1 MKILILGCG
10 QIGSTIASNLSKMSQ
25 NDVTIIDTNEK
36 ALANI
41 SQRLDVQTI
50 VGNGA
55 WPSVM
60 AAAGAKDTDML
71 LALTQND
78 ETNMAACRIA
88 YSLFNIPNRIARVRY
103 SDFVEFE
110 TNDVNNRTTLDFFNI
125 TETISPEQLVTDQIV
140 NLLVYPGALQIVS
153 FAKDRI
159 RLVVL
164 RTKAGGLLVNQ
175 SINQLKQHLQENT
188 DCQICAIYRHDKLIV
203 PTGSTILQ
211 EDDEVFVLMPTAHIE
226 EIMRQLRPFLQRTRR
241 IMIAGGG
248 NVGYRV
254 AKKLENVLDIKIIER
269 KPERAEWLAENLNNT
284 LVLNGNASDESLL
297 ENEYIDDIDIF
308 CALTDD
314 DENNIMSSI
323 LAKNLG
329 AKRVMSIINRR
340 SYVDLLQG
348 NTINI
353 VISPHLITIGSIL
366 THVHMG
372 DVVAFHPLR
381 RDNAEAVEVVLHGDK
396 HTSKLVGRKMSRVR
410 LPNHCH
416 FAAVVRQDEIL
427 MAHRDAELKEG
438 DHVIFFVSNRKAM
451 QHLEKLIQ
459 VKLGFF
465 A

>member
-10 QIGSTIASNLSKMSQ
+10 QIGSTIASNLAKMSQ

-36 ALANI
+36 ALQKI

-50 VGNGA
+50 LGNGA

-60 AAAGAKDTDML
+60 SAAGATDTDML

-110 TNDVNNRTTLDFFNI
+110 TDNETNKTTLDFFNI

-140 NLLVYPGALQIVS
+140 NLLIYPGALQIVS
-153 FAKDRI
+153 FAQNKV

-164 RTKAGGLLVNQ
+164 RTRRGGLLVNQ
-175 SINQLKQHLQENT
+175 SISKLKEHLKVDV
-188 DCQICAIYRHDKLIV
+188 DCQICAIYRHDRLII
-203 PTGSTILQ
+203 PTGSTILE
-211 EDDEVFVLMPTAHIE
+211 EDDEVFVLIPTAHIE
-226 EIMRQLRPFLQRTRR
+226 EVMRELRPVIQRTRR

-248 NVGYRV
+248 NVGFRV
-254 AKKLENVLDIKIIER
+254 AKKLENILDIKIIER
-269 KPERAEWLAENLNNT
+269 KAERAEWLAENLNNT

-297 ENEYIDDIDIF
+297 ENEYIDEIDIF

-381 RDNAEAVEVVLHGDK
+381 RDNAEAIEVVLHGDK

-410 LPNHCH
+410 LPNDCY
-416 FAAVVRQDEIL
+416 FSAIVRNDEIF
-427 MAHRDAELKEG
+427 MAHNDIELKEG
-438 DHVIFFVSNRKAM
+438 DHVIFFVSNRQAM
-451 QHLEKLIQ
+451 PHLEKLIQ

>member
-10 QIGSTIASNLSKMSQ
+10 QIGSTIANNLAKMSQ
-25 NDVTIIDTNEK
+25 NDVTIIDINGK
-36 ALANI
+36 ALERI
-41 SQRLDVQTI
+41 SQHLDVQTI
-50 VGNGA
+50 LGNGA

-60 AAAGAKDTDML
+60 AAAGAKDTEML

-78 ETNMAACRIA
+78 ETNMVACRIA

-103 SDFVEFE
+103 SDFVEFATDDE
-110 TNDVNNRTTLDFFNI
+110 SDKITLDFFNI
-125 TETISPEQLVTDQIV
+125 TETISPEQLVTDQVV

-159 RLVVL
+159 RMVVL
-164 RTKAGGLLVNQ
+164 RTRRGGLLVNQ
-175 SINQLKQHLQENT
+175 PINNLKQHLNAGI
-188 DCQICAIYRHDKLIV
+188 DCQICAIYRRDELIV
-203 PTGSTILQ
+203 PTGSTVLQ

-226 EIMRQLRPFLQRTRR
+226 DIMRQLRPILQRTRR

-254 AKKLENVLDIKIIER
+254 AKKLENVLDIKIIEQ

-284 LVLNGNASDESLL
+284 LVLNGNASDENLL
-297 ENEYIDDIDIF
+297 ESEYIDEIDIF

-329 AKRVMSIINRR
+329 AKRVMTIINRR

-353 VISPHLITIGSIL
+353 VISPQLITIGSIL

-381 RDNAEAVEVVLHGDK
+381 RDNAEAIEVVLHGDS
-396 HTSKLVGRKMSRVR
+396 HTSKLVGRKMSSVR
-410 LPNHCH
+410 LPNNCH
-416 FAAVVRQDEIL
+416 FAAVIRDEEII
-427 MAHRDAELKEG
+427 MAHRDTELQEG

-451 QHLEKLIQ
+451 QYLEKLIQ

>member
-297 ENEYIDDIDIF
+297 ENEYIDEIDIF

-416 FAAVVRQDEIL
+416 FATVVRQDEIL

>member
-10 QIGSTIASNLSKMSQ
+10 QIGSTIASNLAKMSQ
-25 NDVTIIDTNEK
+25 NDVTIIDINGK
-36 ALANI
+36 ALERI
-41 SQRLDVQTI
+41 SQHLDVQTI
-50 VGNGA
+50 LGNGA

-60 AAAGAKDTDML
+60 AAAGAKDTEML

-78 ETNMAACRIA
+78 ETNMVACRIA

-103 SDFVEFE
+103 SDFVEFATDDE
-110 TNDVNNRTTLDFFNI
+110 SDKNTLDFFNI
-125 TETISPEQLVTDQIV
+125 TETISPEQLVTDQVV

-159 RLVVL
+159 RMVVL
-164 RTKAGGLLVNQ
+164 RTRRGGLLVNQ
-175 SINQLKQHLQENT
+175 PINNLKQHLNAGI
-188 DCQICAIYRHDKLIV
+188 DCQICAIYRRDELIV
-203 PTGSTILQ
+203 PTGSTVLQ

-226 EIMRQLRPFLQRTRR
+226 DIMRQLRPILQRTRR

-254 AKKLENVLDIKIIER
+254 AKKLENVLDIKIIEQ

-284 LVLNGNASDESLL
+284 LVLNGNASDENLL
-297 ENEYIDDIDIF
+297 ESEYIDEIDIF

-329 AKRVMSIINRR
+329 AKRVMTIINRR

-353 VISPHLITIGSIL
+353 VISPQLITIGSIL

-381 RDNAEAVEVVLHGDK
+381 RDNAEAIEVVLHGDS
-396 HTSKLVGRKMSRVR
+396 HTSKLVGRKMSSVR
-410 LPNHCH
+410 LPNNCH
-416 FAAVVRQDEIL
+416 FAAVIRDEEII
-427 MAHRDAELKEG
+427 MAHRDTELQEG

-451 QHLEKLIQ
+451 QYLEKLIQ

>member
-60 AAAGAKDTDML
+60 GAAGAKDTDML

-226 EIMRQLRPFLQRTRR
+226 DIMRQLRPFLQRTRR

-297 ENEYIDDIDIF
+297 ENEYIDEIDIF

>member
-10 QIGSTIASNLSKMSQ
+10 QVGSTIATNLAKMSQ
-25 NDVTIIDTNEK
+25 NDVTIIDINEK
-36 ALANI
+36 ALEKI

-50 VGNGA
+50 LGNGA

-60 AAAGAKDTDML
+60 SAAGAKDSDML

-78 ETNMAACRIA
+78 ETNMTACRIA
-88 YSLFNIPNRIARVRY
+88 YTLFNIPNRIARVRY
-103 SDFVEFE
+103 SDFVEFDLKNE
-110 TNDVNNRTTLDFFNI
+110 DKKTTLDFFNI

-140 NLLVYPGALQIVS
+140 NLLIYPGALQIVS
-153 FAKDRI
+153 FAKNKV

-164 RTKAGGLLVNQ
+164 KTHAGGLLVNQ
-175 SINQLKQHLQENT
+175 PINKLKQHLDQGI

-211 EDDEVFVLMPTAHIE
+211 EEDEVFVLMPTTHIE
-226 EIMRQLRPFLQRTRR
+226 EIMLQLRPVLQRTRR

-254 AKKLENVLDIKIIER
+254 AKKLEYALDIKIIER
-269 KPERAEWLAENLNNT
+269 KQERAEWLAENLNNT
-284 LVLNGNASDESLL
+284 LVLHGNASDESLL
-297 ENEYIDDIDIF
+297 ENEYIDEIDIF

-329 AKRVMSIINRR
+329 AKRVMAIINRR

-353 VISPHLITIGSIL
+353 VISPNLITIGSIL

-372 DVVAFHPLR
+372 DMVAFRPLR
-381 RDNAEAVEVVLHGDK
+381 RDNAEAIEVVLHGDK
-396 HTSKLVGRKMSRVR
+396 HTSKLVGRKISQIR
-410 LPNHCH
+410 LPNDCY
-416 FAAVVRQDEIL
+416 FAAIVREKEII
-427 MAHRDAELKEG
+427 MAHQDAELQEG
-438 DHVIFFVSNRKAM
+438 DHVVFFISNRRAM
-451 QHLEKLIQ
+451 PQLEKLIQ

>member
-10 QIGSTIASNLSKMSQ
+10 QIGSTIASNLAKMSQ
-25 NDVTIIDTNEK
+25 NDVTIIDINGKSLER
-36 ALANI
+36 I
-41 SQRLDVQTI
+41 SQHLDVQTI
-50 VGNGA
+50 LGNGA

-60 AAAGAKDTDML
+60 AAAGAKDTEML

-78 ETNMAACRIA
+78 ETNMVACRIA

-103 SDFVEFE
+103 SDFVEFATDDE
-110 TNDVNNRTTLDFFNI
+110 SDKNTLDFFNI
-125 TETISPEQLVTDQIV
+125 TETISPEQLVTDQVV

-159 RLVVL
+159 RMVVL
-164 RTKAGGLLVNQ
+164 RTRRGGLLVNQ
-175 SINQLKQHLQENT
+175 PINNLKQHLNAGI
-188 DCQICAIYRHDKLIV
+188 DCQICAIYRRDELIV
-203 PTGSTILQ
+203 PTGSTVLQ

-226 EIMRQLRPFLQRTRR
+226 DIMRQLRPILQRTRR

-254 AKKLENVLDIKIIER
+254 AKKLENVLDIKIIEQ

-284 LVLNGNASDESLL
+284 LVLNGNASDENLL
-297 ENEYIDDIDIF
+297 ESEYIDEIDIF

-329 AKRVMSIINRR
+329 AKRVMTIINRR

-353 VISPHLITIGSIL
+353 VISPQLITIGSIL

-381 RDNAEAVEVVLHGDK
+381 RDNAEAIEVVLHGDS
-396 HTSKLVGRKMSRVR
+396 HTSKLVGRKMSSVR
-410 LPNHCH
+410 LPNNCH
-416 FAAVVRQDEIL
+416 FAAVIRDEEII
-427 MAHRDAELKEG
+427 MAHRDTELQEG

-451 QHLEKLIQ
+451 QYLEKLIQ

>member
-10 QIGSTIASNLSKMSQ
+10 QIGSTIASNLAKMSQ
-25 NDVTIIDTNEK
+25 NDVTIVDINGK
-36 ALANI
+36 ALERI
-41 SQRLDVQTI
+41 SQHLDVQTI
-50 VGNGA
+50 LGNGA

-60 AAAGAKDTDML
+60 AAAGAKDTEML

-103 SDFVEFE
+103 SDFVEFATDDE
-110 TNDVNNRTTLDFFNI
+110 SDKNTLDFFNI
-125 TETISPEQLVTDQIV
+125 TETISPEQLVTDQVV

-159 RLVVL
+159 RMVVL
-164 RTKAGGLLVNQ
+164 RTRRGGLLVNQ
-175 SINQLKQHLQENT
+175 SINNLKQHLNAGI
-188 DCQICAIYRHDKLIV
+188 DCQICAIYRRDELIV
-203 PTGSTILQ
+203 PTGSTVLQ
-211 EDDEVFVLMPTAHIE
+211 ADDEVFVLMPTAHIE
-226 EIMRQLRPFLQRTRR
+226 DIMRQLRPILQRTRR

-254 AKKLENVLDIKIIER
+254 AKKLENVLDIKIIEQ

-284 LVLNGNASDESLL
+284 LVLNGNASDENLL
-297 ENEYIDDIDIF
+297 ESEYIDEIDIF

-329 AKRVMSIINRR
+329 AKRVMTIINRR

-353 VISPHLITIGSIL
+353 VISPQLITIGSIL

-381 RDNAEAVEVVLHGDK
+381 RDNAEAIEVVLHGDS
-396 HTSKLVGRKMSRVR
+396 HTSKLVGRKMSSVR
-410 LPNHCH
+410 LPNNCH
-416 FAAVVRQDEIL
+416 FAAVIRDEEII
-427 MAHRDAELKEG
+427 MAHRDTELQEG

-451 QHLEKLIQ
+451 QYLEKLIQ